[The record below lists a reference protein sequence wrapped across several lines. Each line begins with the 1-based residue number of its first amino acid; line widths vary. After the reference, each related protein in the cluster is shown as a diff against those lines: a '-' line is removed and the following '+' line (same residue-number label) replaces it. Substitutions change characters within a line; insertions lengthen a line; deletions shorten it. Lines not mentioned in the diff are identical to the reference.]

1 MKTIFDDL
9 KKRNVSKAIVHF
21 DGGNDDGGVSSIE
34 FLSKDGS
41 VVKGLSEDAKLE
53 EELGNPIYM
62 RYGSFAGEFYV
73 SGELI
78 YDVENKKTTWNNV
91 NEESTYEEYED

>member
-1 MKTIFDDL
+1 MKTIFDEL
-9 KKRNVSKAIVHF
+9 KKKNVSKAIVHF

-41 VVKGLSEDAKLE
+41 VIDLSEDAKIE
-53 EELGNPIYM
+53 EELGNPIYT
-62 RYGSFAGEFYV
+62 RYGSFAGEFHV

-78 YDVENKKTTWNNV
+78 YDVDKKEVTWSNV
-91 NEESTYEEYED
+91 NQESTYEEYED